1 VIFLVI
7 FVFTL
12 LALGIWRL
20 HNKGS
25 RSKLDGPERLLAA
38 ASRLLPKGRRD
49 WGVAMLAE
57 LEQLQNP
64 FTRWQFA
71 LGCAR
76 VALFPPRRGGSI
88 QTFRSHT
95 MKNIT
100 DNPRAAALI
109 GFLLPL
115 PLTLLLSILW
125 FEIEPFQG
133 FLKHWFTEADGVRMN
148 AIAHIV
154 MIGSVLLLP
163 VALIV
168 NLAPIVRNVR
178 AGNSVMTNPINL
190 LLAVVLFA
198 FISTI
203 VSVFIIDQYPC
214 WIGVPNCD

>member
-1 VIFLVI
+1 M
-7 FVFTL
+7 
-12 LALGIWRL
+12 GI
-20 HNKGS
+20 NAA
-25 RSKLDGPERLLAA
+25 DIPRLLLTLAV
-38 ASRLLPKGRRD
+38 RRMPTERDD

-57 LEQLQNP
+57 LAQLQHP

-95 MKNIT
+95 MKKIT

-133 FLKHWFTEADGVRMN
+133 FLKHWFTEADGVR
-148 AIAHIV
+148 
-154 MIGSVLLLP
+154 
-163 VALIV
+163 
-168 NLAPIVRNVR
+168 
-178 AGNSVMTNPINL
+178 
-190 LLAVVLFA
+190 
-198 FISTI
+198 
-203 VSVFIIDQYPC
+203 
-214 WIGVPNCD
+214 